1 MYSKLTNVVASK
13 CAECGKKLK
22 GRLGQK
28 FCNVYCKSA
37 FHYKN
42 SKLKESSIYVSV
54 DNILK
59 HNRRILKH
67 YNLSGQ
73 SQVKEEVLISEGFNF
88 DYHTNTWKAKNG
100 NLYYFCYEFGYRD
113 LEDGKYMLI
122 MWQDYMNKR
131 NSS

>member
-13 CAECGKKLK
+13 CAECGKTLK

-37 FHYKN
+37 YHYKN
-42 SKLKESSIYVSV
+42 SKLKESSIYVRV
-54 DNILK
+54 DTILK
-59 HNRRILKH
+59 HNRRVLKQ

-73 SQVKEEVLISEGFNF
+73 SQVKEEVLINEGFNF
-88 DYHTNTWKAKNG
+88 DYYTTTWKAKNG
-100 NLYYFCYEFGYRD
+100 NIYYFCYEFGYRN

-131 NSS
+131 KFL